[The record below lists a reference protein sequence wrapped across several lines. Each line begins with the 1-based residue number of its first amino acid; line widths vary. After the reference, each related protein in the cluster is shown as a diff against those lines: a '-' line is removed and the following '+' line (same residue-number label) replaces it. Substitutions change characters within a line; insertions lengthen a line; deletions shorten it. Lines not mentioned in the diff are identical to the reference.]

1 MGTWSADIL
10 GGDGP
15 MDTLSTLERLIGHD
29 DLYPLDFT
37 EIEALDVR
45 KRLEAN
51 TTKVLEG
58 NPKYPW
64 QSDAWPVIAAAYLA
78 SGATMPEGV
87 RDQAL
92 ASCREE
98 IANLSTIN
106 SDGWG
111 DPAERIAVLE
121 NHILAIHA
129 HAPGRTTEITHV
141 GLFQAM
147 GRGRS

>member
-29 DLYPLDFT
+29 DLYPLDFN
-37 EIEALDVR
+37 EIEAKDVR

-51 TTKVLEG
+51 ATKVLEG

-64 QSDAWPVIAAAYLA
+64 QSDAWPVIAATYLT
-78 SGATMPEGV
+78 SGAIMPEGV
-87 RDQAL
+87 RDRAL

-98 IANLSTIN
+98 MTDLSTVN

-111 DPAERIAVLE
+111 NPAERIAVLKQ
-121 NHILAIHA
+121 HIIDIDA
-129 HAPGRTTEITHV
+129 HEPGRITEISHV
-141 GLFQAM
+141 GLFEAM
-147 GRGRS
+147 GRGRA